1 MTVHEDHDFREWQ
14 QQWQTAIPRDI
25 STEEQIRHYVKRRTG
40 MLWSWIVGE
49 FIIAGIALPILAY
62 MGWASTVE
70 IERFAMWALAV
81 MTVATIMFSWWN
93 WRGVLRSS
101 ANSVAE
107 YVAISA
113 ERLRRMRLAWRVAWM
128 VLIGEVVLFTIWIWD
143 HLYSGAQPHDAGAER
158 FAWSWLAAFSGAFA
172 IYLVFLG
179 RWIKRDAER
188 FERLRRELDT

>member
-1 MTVHEDHDFREWQ
+1 MTVHEDRDFREWQ

>member
-1 MTVHEDHDFREWQ
+1 MTVPEDRDFREWQ
-14 QQWQTAIPRDI
+14 QQWQAAVPRDI

-40 MLWSWIVGE
+40 MLWSWVVAE

-62 MGWASTVE
+62 LGWASTVE
-70 IERFAMWALAV
+70 VERFAMWALAV
-81 MTVATIMFSWWN
+81 MTVATVMFSWWN

-101 ANSVAE
+101 ATSVAE

-143 HLYSGAQPHDAGAER
+143 HLYSGARPNDAGAER
-158 FAWSWLAAFSGAFA
+158 FAWAWLAAFSGAFA
-172 IYLVFLG
+172 IYLVVLG
-179 RWIKRDAER
+179 RWIKRDAGR
-188 FERLRRELDT
+188 FERLRRELE

>member
-1 MTVHEDHDFREWQ
+1 MTVHEDRDFREWQ
-14 QQWQTAIPRDI
+14 QQWQAAVPRDI

-40 MLWSWIVGE
+40 MLWSWIVAE

-62 MGWASTVE
+62 LGWASTVE

-81 MTVATIMFSWWN
+81 LTVAVVLFGWWN

-113 ERLRRMRLAWRVAWM
+113 ERLRRMRLAWRTAWL
-128 VLIGEVVLFTIWIWD
+128 VLAGEVILFSIWIWD
-143 HLYSGAQPHDAGAER
+143 RLYSGTRPLDAGNER
-158 FAWSWLAAFSGAFA
+158 FAWSWLAGVGAAFVV
-172 IYLVFLG
+172 YLIWLG
-179 RWIKRDAER
+179 RWIRRDSER
-188 FERLRRELDT
+188 FERLRRELE

>member
-1 MTVHEDHDFREWQ
+1 MTVHEDRDFREWQ

-40 MLWSWIVGE
+40 MLLSWIVGE

>member
-1 MTVHEDHDFREWQ
+1 MTLHEDHDFREWQ
-14 QQWQTAIPRDI
+14 QQWQTAVPRDV

-49 FIIAGIALPILAY
+49 FIIAGIALPVLAY
-62 MGWASTVE
+62 LGWASSVE

-128 VLIGEVVLFTIWIWD
+128 VLIGEVALFTIWIWD
-143 HLYSGAQPHDAGAER
+143 HLYSDAQPHDVGAER
-158 FAWSWLAAFSGAFA
+158 FAWTWLAAFSGAFA

>member
-1 MTVHEDHDFREWQ
+1 MTVQEDRDFREWQ
-14 QQWQTAIPRDI
+14 QQWQAAVPRDI

-81 MTVATIMFSWWN
+81 MTAATVLFSWWN

-107 YVAISA
+107 YVAISG

-143 HLYSGAQPHDAGAER
+143 HLYSGARAHDLADER
-158 FAWSWLAAFSGAFA
+158 FAWGWLGGFTSAFV
-172 IYLVFLG
+172 IYLIWLG
-179 RWIKRDAER
+179 RWITRDSER
-188 FERLRRELDT
+188 FERLRRELQ